1 MSKYKDYQQ
10 KVDERAKAQAW
21 QQAEQKYLKQ
31 IKDKNVKGGR

>member
-10 KVDERAKAQAW
+10 KVDEKTKAQAW

-31 IKDKNVKGGR
+31 TKDKMLR